1 MGFSRQEYWSGL
13 PFPSPGDLPDPRIE
27 PVSPALEADALTF
40 EPPGKHLVSKS
51 CPILSDPIHCS
62 TPGTATSLPCPS
74 LSPRVCSNSCSLS
87 QWCCL
92 TILSSVALFSFCLGE
107 NCSPCELSRVL
118 ISARISFKAVQARS
132 WKALNWVSRCSLL
145 ACKGCGEPVEPHL
158 PGYNFPGA
166 LSQLP
171 CVGSWDWLWWHFL
184 DLAISSHS
192 ICLFSSPGQKVLS
205 VNYWE
210 THLFQRVN
218 DSQGLVYYS
227 SSEPLQLKGD
237 NALSQKR
244 NGGISGRSIPSV
256 LSSWHI
262 VPVQCSWLSCLILLG
277 AAIFPLSSFVD
288 DSGPWAMWMT
298 IQLSSLSVSWSSH
311 SHWPYSLFYIGHF
324 HWHHDSFYT

>member
-1 MGFSRQEYWSGL
+1 MYLF
-13 PFPSPGDLPDPRIE
+13 
-27 PVSPALEADALTF
+27 
-40 EPPGKHLVSKS
+40 SKS
-51 CPILSDPIHCS
+51 CPVLCYPTDCS
-62 TPGTATSLPCPS
+62 IPGTAAILPCPS

-107 NCSPCELSRVL
+107 NCSPWELSRVL
-118 ISARISFKAVQARS
+118 ISARISFKAVQAQS
-132 WKALNWVSRCSLL
+132 WKALNQVSRCSLL
-145 ACKGCGEPVEPHL
+145 ACKGCGEPVELHL
-158 PGYNFPGA
+158 PDYNFPGA

-237 NALSQKR
+237 NASSQKR
-244 NGGISGRSIPSV
+244 NCGISGRSIPSI

-262 VPVQCSWLSCLILLG
+262 VPVQCSWLSCLLLLLG

-288 DSGPWAMWMT
+288 DSGPWIMWLQNPCGWPSNQPFSLLIFSFPLT
-298 IQLSSLSVSWSSH
+298 LSSLLHGSRSSKTTELLT
-311 SHWPYSLFYIGHF
+311 SGFVLYIGI
-324 HWHHDSFYT
+324 SFLFW